1 MPEHVLIDTLR
12 EYSNNNK
19 RNTENNDNDNAILND
34 SEVLSQIIFDALDY
48 AAFSGLLTRQTE
60 KFRDGTNK
68 HLQVAPL
75 TLLPVEF
82 DKKKY
87 LQAYHLQAIVN
98 KMVSKFSE
106 VSDEKFEATVVKES
120 LKNLNNCDAFINKLI
135 NVYTEVKECNFED
148 YGSFGVLR
156 TDFMLDA
163 KSDQLC
169 LVEINT
175 MASGLASHGSDHKI
189 GDFHRFTEDLIRTR
203 LGVED
208 SGTPTEAYPKNDML
222 DSVVRAFQTAYELY
236 PVTDK
241 KPAILF
247 IVEEKTWNAFDQR
260 GHDFAI
266 RKKLPGVDILRFSL
280 PELER
285 KNMLSI
291 DEKGHLWVKIGEKLT
306 IEIALIYFRSG
317 YDPSHFPENTG
328 WKSRLLI
335 EQSRAIKCPNMK
347 TQLLTFKKIQF
358 DLHQNESIFD
368 GITDLTSA
376 EKSCFMETKVEQHI
390 LTKTTAKNVLFG
402 GESGTR
408 NLEEFV
414 LKPMT
419 EGGSRL
425 HSGTDIEKHL
435 LDETNPEAEKRS
447 GVEYLLMKKIE
458 TKPTCNYLITGN
470 PETDRISVETSQ
482 ELGIWGVYVVDGERK
497 TVFQETSGYIM
508 RSKYITFHYHIFNP
522 FLPFC
527 LGFAKFA
534 IFFSDF
540 HLIMPGL

>member
-1 MPEHVLIDTLR
+1 
-12 EYSNNNK
+12 
-19 RNTENNDNDNAILND
+19 
-34 SEVLSQIIFDALDY
+34 
-48 AAFSGLLTRQTE
+48 
-60 KFRDGTNK
+60 
-68 HLQVAPL
+68 
-75 TLLPVEF
+75 VEF
-82 DKKKY
+82 DRKKY

-98 KMVSKFSE
+98 KIVSKFSE
-106 VSDEKFEATVVKES
+106 VSDDEFEVTVVNES
-120 LKNLNNCDAFINKLI
+120 LKNLNNCDPFINKLI
-135 NVYTEVKECNFED
+135 NVYLEAKKCNFDD

-156 TDFMLDA
+156 SDFMLDA
-163 KSDQLC
+163 PSDKLC

-175 MASGLASHGSDHKI
+175 MASGLASHGSDHKV

-203 LGVED
+203 LGLENC
-208 SGTPTEAYPKNDML
+208 GTPESRYPKNDML

-236 PVTDK
+236 PVTNK

-266 RKKLPGVDILRFSL
+266 RKKLPGVDVLRFSL

-291 DEKGHLWVKIGEKLT
+291 DENGHLWVKIGENLKK
-306 IEIALIYFRSG
+306 EVALIYFRSG
-317 YDPSHFPENTG
+317 YDPSHFPENIG

-358 DLHQNESIFD
+358 DLHQEKSIFNE
-368 GITDLTSA
+368 ITGLTSS
-376 EKSCFMETKVEQHI
+376 EKSSFMETKVEQHI
-390 LTKTTAKNVLFG
+390 LTKETAENVLYG
-402 GESGTR
+402 GESGAKK
-408 NLEEFV
+408 LKDFV

-425 HSGTDIEKHL
+425 HSGPGIEKHL
-435 LDETNPEAEKRS
+435 LDDTNPDGEQRA

-470 PETDRISVETSQ
+470 PETDSILVETSQ
-482 ELGIWGVYVVDGERK
+482 ELGIWGAYVVDGERK

-508 RSKYITFHYHIFNP
+508 RSKYADLLFG
-522 FLPFC
+522 
-527 LGFAKFA
+527 GFANATAALDSIILK
-534 IFFSDF
+534 
-540 HLIMPGL
+540 